1 MPKKYLG
8 CLDFMF
14 FFVVVVLVFEKASVL
29 LLHTES
35 DKAFVEK
42 ISLS

>member
-8 CLDFMF
+8 CLDFMFF

-35 DKAFVEK
+35 DKAFVE
-42 ISLS
+42 

>member
-14 FFVVVVLVFEKASVL
+14 FFVVVVVLVFEKASVL

-35 DKAFVEK
+35 DKAFVE
-42 ISLS
+42 